1 MIEFHDV
8 YQSFGNN
15 EVLKGLSFTVKDG
28 ECFVLMGPSGS
39 GKSTTLLHIVGVL
52 RPQSGKILVH
62 GVNVNDA
69 DDEVLQ
75 ELRRK
80 VGMVFQGGALIN
92 WLNVYDNVA
101 LPLRETQNL
110 PEAEIEKRV
119 VESLRKVL
127 LHKDLKKLPSE
138 LSGGMRKR
146 VALARALV
154 TAPPLIL
161 YDEPTAGLDPAMS
174 VQIANLI
181 LDFKSHGVTSVVV
194 THDVGCARHVADRIA
209 ILSDGK
215 IQVEGGVDL
224 LDSKNPHVLEFLG
237 NKIPTGG
244 SR

>member
-1 MIEFHDV
+1 MIEFQDV
-8 YQSFGNN
+8 YQNFGKN
-15 EVLKGLSFTVKDG
+15 EVLKGLSFKVNDG
-28 ECFVLMGPSGS
+28 DCYVLMGPSGS

-52 RPQSGKILVH
+52 KPKKGRIIVH

-69 DDEVLQ
+69 DEEVLQ

-92 WLNVYDNVA
+92 WLNVFDNVA
-101 LPLRETQNL
+101 LPLRETQDL
-110 PEAEIEKRV
+110 PEDEIEKRV
-119 VESLRKVL
+119 IESLARVL
-127 LHKDLKKLPSE
+127 LDKELTKLPSE

-161 YDEPTAGLDPAMS
+161 YDEPTGGLDPAMS

-181 LDFKSHGVTSVVV
+181 LEFKRHGVTSVVV
-194 THDVGCARHVADRIA
+194 THDVECARRVADRIG
-209 ILSDGK
+209 ILSEGK
-215 IQVEGGVDL
+215 IIVEGGVSL
-224 LDSKNPHVLEFLG
+224 LDSNDPHVLEFLG
-237 NKIPTGG
+237 HKAPTGG